1 MSIFALLKNSTLLS
15 QTPAFPP
22 IGQSFN
28 VLASVDSTN
37 NYAMAQV
44 RAGLASHGTVY
55 MALEQTAGKGQR
67 GRQWIT
73 QAGENIMLS
82 AVVRLN
88 QPLVANPFM
97 LSASAALSCYDFFKI
112 YAGEDFT
119 RIKWPNDLYWQD
131 RKAGG
136 ILIES
141 ISRAGGRE
149 ANEDEKPAPL
159 WAVIG
164 IGININQGAFD
175 PQLKNPVSLKQI
187 TGKNWDVFLL
197 AKELCNRLEERYQNI
212 LSQSSSDILKEY
224 NSVLYKRLQRVRV
237 RKENAVFETTIA
249 GVDED
254 GRLNTYDTS
263 ERSFSS
269 GEIEWLT

>member
-1 MSIFALLKNSTLLS
+1 MLS

-73 QAGENIMLS
+73 RAGENIMLS
-82 AVVRLN
+82 AVVQLN
-88 QPLVANPFM
+88 QALVANPFL
-97 LSASAALSCYDFFKI
+97 LSASVALSCYDFFKN
-112 YAGEDFT
+112 YAGEGFT

-141 ISRAGGRE
+141 ITRAQQSQAAE
-149 ANEDEKPAPL
+149 TPEDDKPAASL
-159 WAVIG
+159 AIIG
-164 IGININQGAFD
+164 IGININQAAFD
-175 PQLKNPVSLKQI
+175 PQIKNPVSLKQI
-187 TGKNWDVFLL
+187 TGKEWDILQL
-197 AKELCNRLEERYQNI
+197 SRELCECLEGRYHQMLK
-212 LSQSSSDILKEY
+212 LSDTDVLNDY
-224 NSVLYKRLQRVRV
+224 NAALYKKNETVRL
-237 RKENAVFETTIA
+237 RKNNIVFTAQIQE
-249 GVDED
+249 VDAS
-254 GRLNTYDTS
+254 GKLFVKHS
-263 ERSFSS
+263 IERSFAS
-269 GEIEWLT
+269 GEVEWII

>member
-1 MSIFALLKNSTLLS
+1 MLS

-73 QAGENIMLS
+73 RAGENIMLS
-82 AVVRLN
+82 AVVQFN
-88 QPLVANPFM
+88 QPLVANPFI
-97 LSASAALSCYDFFKI
+97 LSASVALSCYDFFKT

-141 ISRAGGRE
+141 ISRAGGKE
-149 ANEDEKPAPL
+149 ANEGEQPAHL
-159 WAVIG
+159 WAVVG

-187 TGKNWDVFLL
+187 TGKDRDVFSL
-197 AKELCNRLEERYQNI
+197 AKELCTRLEERYQKI
-212 LSQSSSDILKEY
+212 LSQSSRGILKEY
-224 NSVLYKRLQRVRV
+224 NSVLYKRLQQVRV
-237 RKENAVFETTIA
+237 RKGNAVFETTII
-249 GVDED
+249 GVDEE

-269 GEIEWLT
+269 GEIEWLI